1 LFSSQEALIPRSR
14 QDKIA
19 RSKMKLSA
27 EIIVTEDVHNIQ
39 KLFEAEEKAFD
50 NQRAGYELKKN
61 KDALVFKITA
71 EDSIALKAV
80 LNSITKLLIVYDKTR
95 TVVKE

>member
-1 LFSSQEALIPRSR
+1 
-14 QDKIA
+14 
-19 RSKMKLSA
+19 MKLSA
-27 EIIVTEDVHNIQ
+27 EITVTEDVHNIQ

-71 EDSIALKAV
+71 EDSTALKAV
-80 LNSITKLLIVYDKTR
+80 LNSITKLLTVYEKTKN
-95 TVVKE
+95 VVKASRGEENE